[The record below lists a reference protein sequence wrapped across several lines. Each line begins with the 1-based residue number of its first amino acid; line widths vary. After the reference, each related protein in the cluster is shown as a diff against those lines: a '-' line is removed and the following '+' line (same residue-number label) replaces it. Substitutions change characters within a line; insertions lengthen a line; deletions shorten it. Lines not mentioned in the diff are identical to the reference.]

1 MFHAHMVMWKI
12 LRWIFTLPQIQHGA
26 TLIFF
31 SYHVYLFSIEASEFR
46 NNLQFWKY
54 ILSYSSSPQKE
65 NRVPTI
71 TVFVYTKNTEFQI
84 DKQQRQGRAFVL
96 LCSLTY
102 C

>member
-54 ILSYSSSPQKE
+54 YPIPRALKRKTGFPQSLSLSTQKY
-65 NRVPTI
+65 RI
-71 TVFVYTKNTEFQI
+71 S
-84 DKQQRQGRAFVL
+84 D
-96 LCSLTY
+96 
-102 C
+102 